1 MLITKIQSREKPTC
15 MIMFGR
21 FLCPPL
27 LEILLELEVEVVV
40 VVVVEESVEKSLFS
54 YERLCIETLN
64 AEAPRL
70 KLN

>member
-1 MLITKIQSREKPTC
+1 

-27 LEILLELEVEVVV
+27 LEILLEVVV

-70 KLN
+70 K